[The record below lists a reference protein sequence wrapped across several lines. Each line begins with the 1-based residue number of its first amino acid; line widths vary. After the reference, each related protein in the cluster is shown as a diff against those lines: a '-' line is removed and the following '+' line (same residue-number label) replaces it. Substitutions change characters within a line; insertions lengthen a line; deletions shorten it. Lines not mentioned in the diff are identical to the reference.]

1 MADNKIY
8 EEIIFRINNLLKQDD
23 LYPAYTEAISSGKNK
38 FTVSQVF
45 NKRNYSSDWIDIL
58 EDCIVA
64 LDTIVRNPRKFIV
77 IEEDIVDI
85 SLARSISVESVKHLS
100 QHTNL
105 ISNVD
110 KRTGM
115 VVPSKILNTSKEES
129 FEIYENRFIYTLL
142 LKLKDFIE
150 SRFNAIKNALMQSG
164 ELGVDISSEFSI
176 DGNKV
181 CYKLTSNANFPFENV
196 LQSKTKGTPTN
207 LERVVRIKNIINDF
221 LSSPFAKEMCSC
233 ALVRPPIT
241 RTNVI
246 LKDPNF
252 KKALVLW
259 QYIETNEKMDY
270 KIEVSTEES
279 ELSPSLAD
287 KYRGLI
293 FLNTVLMQ
301 SIAATKKFGD
311 TAESAKERE
320 KLLADEYVTK
330 NIDDFVPD
338 DFPLLKMD
346 LKEIRRIYTRLPS
359 ENDVTSAEVSK
370 INGALDRVLRQVRI
384 NKIHKNNETRKK
396 LIAKQLEDEAKAKQL
411 AIREEQELERRKRHA
426 AARMRLEAKRLEK
439 ETAERLARLA
449 EEERILAEKAELQR
463 KKEDAE
469 RLRREKLINEET
481 SFMNDLIAKAE
492 AEAKKASELCSAAEN
507 KRNAAQKEF
516 DDAVKAF
523 KEEQEA
529 LKSQREALSRE
540 KAAAEIKI
548 AAAEEK
554 KLSDERIAKELNDA
568 AIRIKK
574 EQQLTI
580 SDLTCQNEK
589 FWEDFYNA
597 VYQLGLKNTFSDI
610 HNSEKEEIRKIRNSE
625 KKTKERLD
633 MIKFIFGEGLAA
645 ERAEDFSAILNL
657 CRQNRSPESIERIL
671 SDYEKEIRKRR
682 KEIRKRKIKLLFSK
696 KK

>member
-8 EEIIFRINNLLKQDD
+8 EEIIFRINSLLKQDE
-23 LYPAYTEAISSGKNK
+23 LYPAYAEAISSGKNK

-45 NKRNYSSDWIDIL
+45 NKRNYSSDWIDTL

-64 LDTIVRNPRKFIV
+64 LDTIIRNPRKFIV

-142 LKLKDFIE
+142 LKLKDFID

-164 ELGVDISSEFSI
+164 ELGVDISSEFNI

-207 LERVVRIKNIINDF
+207 LERVVRIKNIISDF
-221 LSSPFAKEMCSC
+221 LSSPFAKEMRSC

-301 SIAATKKFGD
+301 SIAATKKLGD
-311 TAESAKERE
+311 TAESAKERD
-320 KLLADEYVTK
+320 KLQADEYVTK

-346 LKEIRRIYTRLPS
+346 LKELKRIYTRLPS
-359 ENDVTSAEVSK
+359 ENDLTSAEISK

-411 AIREEQELERRKRHA
+411 ALREEQEIERRKRHA

-463 KKEDAE
+463 KKQEAE
-469 RLRREKLINEET
+469 RLRREKLVLEET
-481 SFMNDLIAKAE
+481 AFMDNLMAKAE
-492 AEAKKASELCSAAEN
+492 ENAKKAAELCSEAETR
-507 KRNAAQKEF
+507 RNTAQKEY
-516 DDAVKAF
+516 DEAVKAF
-523 KEEQEA
+523 HDEQEA
-529 LKSQREALSRE
+529 LRAEREALSRK
-540 KAAAEIKI
+540 KADAEIKI
-548 AAAEEK
+548 AAAEK
-554 KLSDERIAKELNDA
+554 QKLSDEKIAKEYDEA

-574 EQQLTI
+574 EQQNTL
-580 SDLTCQNEK
+580 SDLSAQNEK
-589 FWEDFYNA
+589 FWEEFYNA
-597 VYQLGLKNTFSDI
+597 VYQLGLKNAFTDI
-610 HNSEKEEIRKIRNSE
+610 HNAEKEEIRKIHNSE

-645 ERAEDFSAILNL
+645 ERAEDFSAVLNL

-671 SDYEKEIRKRR
+671 SGYEKEIRKRR
-682 KEIRKRKIKLLFSK
+682 KDIRKRKLKQMFSK

>member
-142 LKLKDFIE
+142 LKLKDFID

-176 DGNKV
+176 DGNKI

-463 KKEDAE
+463 KKEEAE

>member
-142 LKLKDFIE
+142 LKLKDFID

-463 KKEDAE
+463 KKEEAE

>member
-1 MADNKIY
+1 
-8 EEIIFRINNLLKQDD
+8 
-23 LYPAYTEAISSGKNK
+23 
-38 FTVSQVF
+38 
-45 NKRNYSSDWIDIL
+45 
-58 EDCIVA
+58 
-64 LDTIVRNPRKFIV
+64 
-77 IEEDIVDI
+77 
-85 SLARSISVESVKHLS
+85 
-100 QHTNL
+100 
-105 ISNVD
+105 
-110 KRTGM
+110 
-115 VVPSKILNTSKEES
+115 
-129 FEIYENRFIYTLL
+129 
-142 LKLKDFIE
+142 
-150 SRFNAIKNALMQSG
+150 
-164 ELGVDISSEFSI
+164 
-176 DGNKV
+176 
-181 CYKLTSNANFPFENV
+181 
-196 LQSKTKGTPTN
+196 
-207 LERVVRIKNIINDF
+207 
-221 LSSPFAKEMCSC
+221 
-233 ALVRPPIT
+233 
-241 RTNVI
+241 
-246 LKDPNF
+246 
-252 KKALVLW
+252 
-259 QYIETNEKMDY
+259 
-270 KIEVSTEES
+270 
-279 ELSPSLAD
+279 
-287 KYRGLI
+287 
-293 FLNTVLMQ
+293 MQ

-463 KKEDAE
+463 KKEEAE

>member
-164 ELGVDISSEFSI
+164 ELGVDISSEFNI

-359 ENDVTSAEVSK
+359 ESNVTSAEVSK

-463 KKEDAE
+463 KKEEAE

>member
-463 KKEDAE
+463 KKEEAE